1 MALDISKLGRKT
13 FVSQAALAEILSAVK
28 EAGEVPE
35 ATSRST
41 VKRRRQEAID
51 IETPYGPVI
60 SSMELDAL
68 DGSKVRLPFCNP
80 AAWLHYCSRNCHRMQ
95 QLLDGA
101 SATPNNIKAPWQL
114 ILYLDEVSPGNALK
128 VHNRRKLQCVYWS
141 IQEFGGV
148 ELTQEHSWQVL
159 TCVRTDTVN
168 RLRSGMSQLFRR
180 CVSAFYL
187 EKGDMSCGISLQI
200 CGREQ
205 MCCFSLAYVLADEA
219 ALKQCYENKGA
230 AGRMLCMFCQ
240 TTVAKRYA
248 PNPSGRFVLHT
259 VDDSSQLCLHSDSS
273 VWQVV
278 DHLHT
283 QSTMGLTKKA
293 FADLESK
300 LGFNHTPDGVLLDL
314 SLRRIV
320 KPISMTSFDAMHVFL
335 VAGVWH
341 REMSL
346 LLVQLASCGYRQE
359 MLHNWAMSCVWP
371 DVHGGKAC
379 SARLIFKK
387 KKEAD
392 AEFKCTA
399 SEGLAAYP
407 IVKAFLMH
415 NVREPPHDLRL
426 AMQSYY
432 SLCIVLDSL
441 KLTATGSIQPATFR
455 GQIETYLKH
464 FKVSCVVWNS
474 NFSFWA
480 MATGT
485 CCMFHPA
492 PIAFHILWCCA

>member
-28 EAGEVPE
+28 EAGEIPE

-68 DGSKVRLPFCNP
+68 DGSKVKVPFCNP
-80 AAWLHYCSRNCHRMQ
+80 AAWLHYCSRNCRRMQ
-95 QLLDGA
+95 NLLDGA
-101 SATPNNIKAPWQL
+101 SATPNNIRTPWQL
-114 ILYLDEVSPGNALK
+114 IIYLDEVSPGNALK
-128 VHNRRKLQCVYWS
+128 VHNRRKLQCIYWAF
-141 IQEFGGV
+141 QEIGGIP
-148 ELTQEHSWQVL
+148 LTQEHSWNVL

-168 RLRSGMSQLFRR
+168 RLKSGLSQLFRR
-180 CVSAFYL
+180 CIHTFYS
-187 EKGDMSCGISLQI
+187 ERGDMSYGISLQI

-205 MCCFSLAYVLADEA
+205 ICCFSLAYVLGDEA

-248 PNPSGRFVLHT
+248 PNPLGRFILHT
-259 VDDSSQLCLHSDSS
+259 VDDASQLCLHSDSS

-278 DHLHT
+278 DHIHA

-293 FADLESK
+293 FAELESK
-300 LGFNHTPDGVLLDL
+300 LGFNHTPDGALLDL
-314 SLRRIV
+314 GLRRV
-320 KPISMTSFDAMHVFL
+320 LKPISMTCFDAMHVFL
-335 VAGVWH
+335 VAGVWR

-346 LLVQLASCGYRQE
+346 LLVQLAACGYRQA
-359 MLHNWAMSCVWP
+359 MLHDWAMSCVWP

-387 KKEAD
+387 KKDPD

-407 IVKAFLMH
+407 IVKAFLLH
-415 NVREPPHDLRL
+415 NVHEPAHDLRL

-432 SLCIVLDSL
+432 SLCAVLDSL
-441 KLTATGSIQPATFR
+441 KLTATGSIQPATFLD
-455 GQIETYLKH
+455 QIQTHLRH
-464 FKVSCVVWNS
+464 FKVSWVCCESKFFLCDGHGSLCS
-474 NFSFWA
+474 NTKLYVPPC
-480 MATGT
+480 TG
-485 CCMFHPA
+485 
-492 PIAFHILWCCA
+492 LS